1 MSTLTDAEIEA
12 EARSGRLIAGDFTRV
27 NVHQACYELRMS
39 DVYYD
44 LTEGNRRVQ
53 LDRGQKVLIKPL
65 HRVVLITKES
75 LAVPD
80 DIVARIISK
89 GSLFSVGL
97 MPVST
102 YADPGFNGQIGI
114 VTQNVSD
121 KYIELPVGESIAKI
135 EFSRL
140 TGPVREP
147 YRGQHGF
154 HTQIWPIKTQLQR
167 LYSEVAAD
175 KRVDDE
181 LTEAYR
187 VTPAATVDL
196 MKYLHRRQNWILG
209 IAALSVI
216 SNLVVLT
223 ASTGKFVDGV
233 VALLINIV
241 SAAII
246 GGVVLLYRAPWEKS
260 GEH

>member
-1 MSTLTDAEIEA
+1 MTTLTDIEIDKQ
-12 EARSGRLIAGDFTRV
+12 ARSGGLIASGFAHS

-44 LTEGNRRVQ
+44 LTEGNKRIQ
-53 LDRGQKVLIKPL
+53 LQHGQKVLIKPL
-65 HRVVLITKES
+65 HRVVLITKEE
-75 LAVPD
+75 LAVPH

-97 MPVST
+97 LPVST
-102 YADPGFNGQIGI
+102 YADPGFQGQIGI

-121 KYIELPVGESIAKI
+121 KYIELPVGESIAKV

-140 TGPVREP
+140 SGAVRVP

-154 HTQIWPIKTQLQR
+154 GTQIWPIKTHLQR
-167 LYSEVAAD
+167 SYSEVCGD

-196 MKYLHRRQNWILG
+196 MKFLYRRQNWIIG
-209 IAALSVI
+209 VALSSLV
-216 SNLVVLT
+216 SNCVVL
-223 ASTGKFVDGV
+223 AVATGKFKEGV
-233 VALLINIV
+233 VALLINIA
-241 SAAII
+241 SALLLA
-246 GGVVLLYRAPWEKS
+246 GVAFLNRAPWEKS
-260 GEH
+260 SGS